1 MSSRRN
7 AASKKPKS
15 HATDPV
21 LRPEWLVK
29 AAPIVANVGPTDA
42 PRLIHEDTQHGA
54 WLYQGD
60 CLALMEAA
68 VDLHPN
74 GVFDTIF
81 ADPPYF
87 LSNGGMTCKNGRMVK
102 VDKGDWDKSRGAELN
117 HEFNYAWLEWCQKA
131 LKPDGTIWVSGTHH
145 VIFSVGYAMQQLG
158 FKILNDIT
166 WEKPNPP
173 PNLSCRYF
181 THATETVLWAA
192 KSAKSKHTFNYAAM
206 KAVTGKQM
214 KSVWRFPAPGKDE
227 KQHGKHPTQKP
238 LTLVERCILSST
250 KEGALV
256 YDPFM
261 GSGTTGVAAL
271 RTGRRFVG
279 TEMERDHATL
289 AVKRVGAAMHGATGN
304 NAHATL
310 SLKPSSSHTPHHHQ
324 HGWA

>member
-1 MSSRRN
+1 
-7 AASKKPKS
+7 
-15 HATDPV
+15 
-21 LRPEWLVK
+21 
-29 AAPIVANVGPTDA
+29 
-42 PRLIHEDTQHGA
+42 
-54 WLYQGD
+54 
-60 CLALMEAA
+60 MEAA

-117 HEFNYAWLEWCQKA
+117 HEFNLAWLEWCQKA

-227 KQHGKHPTQKP
+227 KQHGRHPTQKP

-289 AVKRVGAAMHGATGN
+289 AVKRVS
-304 NAHATL
+304 HAL
-310 SLKPSSSHTPHHHQ
+310 SASASSSPTPHHSHPHPSLNQ